1 MPNPP
6 PPPAPIVTPV
16 AVVPG
21 IGRHGTVPGGFM
33 MRRRQRKFL
42 GVVAT
47 LAFVVTY
54 ALVAMALAQARFVQN
69 AADPLRWLAYAMLG
83 LAWVL
88 PMLPLVRW
96 MERPDEG

>member
-1 MPNPP
+1 
-6 PPPAPIVTPV
+6 
-16 AVVPG
+16 
-21 IGRHGTVPGGFM
+21 
-33 MRRRQRKFL
+33 MRRRRRKFL

-47 LAFVVTY
+47 LALVVTY
-54 ALVAMALAQARFVQN
+54 APVATALAQARILRD
-69 AADPLRWLAYAMLG
+69 APGPLRAGAYVALG

>member
-1 MPNPP
+1 
-6 PPPAPIVTPV
+6 
-16 AVVPG
+16 
-21 IGRHGTVPGGFM
+21 M

-47 LAFVVTY
+47 LAFVLTY
-54 ALVAMALAQARFVQN
+54 APVAMALAQARFVQR
-69 AADPLRWLAYAMLG
+69 APDPLRWLAYAVLG

>member
-1 MPNPP
+1 
-6 PPPAPIVTPV
+6 
-16 AVVPG
+16 
-21 IGRHGTVPGGFM
+21 
-33 MRRRQRKFL
+33 MRRRPRKFL

-47 LAFVVTY
+47 LALVVTY
-54 ALVAMALAQARFVQN
+54 APVAMVLAQARVVRD
-69 AADPLRWLAYAMLG
+69 APGALRWLAYAVIG

>member
-1 MPNPP
+1 
-6 PPPAPIVTPV
+6 
-16 AVVPG
+16 
-21 IGRHGTVPGGFM
+21 
-33 MRRRQRKFL
+33 MRRRRRKFF

-47 LAFVVTY
+47 LALILTY
-54 ALVAMALAQARFVQN
+54 APAAMALAQARVVQG
-69 AADPLRWLAYAMLG
+69 APDPLRWLAYAALG